1 MGTGDQRY
9 DLENVEHVKSLPEQK
24 QNIQNTSRQHQR
36 FSRNSQKDFF
46 IHSLR
51 KSSPSPKGTR
61 PPGGLIEL
69 QSPSDSITHT
79 GAIQI
84 SRFNPPTSDASLR

>member
-9 DLENVEHVKSLPEQK
+9 DLENQQSHVEHVKSLPEQK

-51 KSSPSPKGTR
+51 KSSPNPKGTDA
-61 PPGGLIEL
+61 PPE
-69 QSPSDSITHT
+69 H
-79 GAIQI
+79 
-84 SRFNPPTSDASLR
+84 